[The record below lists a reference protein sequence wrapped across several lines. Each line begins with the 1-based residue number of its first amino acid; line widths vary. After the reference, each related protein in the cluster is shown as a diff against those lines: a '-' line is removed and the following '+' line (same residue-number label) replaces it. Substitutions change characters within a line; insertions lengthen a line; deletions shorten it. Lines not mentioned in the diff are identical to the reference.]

1 MDSRRQDRRKEDKKI
16 NFRNRRRFDRRMDI
30 EEFKK
35 IIFASKKDTPPGK
48 KRIVITGIGVVA
60 PNGIGKDQFWNNLAN
75 GVSGIKPIILFDT
88 DPYQSKL
95 AGEIRD
101 FNPAQYLGRK
111 GLRTL
116 DRSTL
121 LLAVATKLAMEDGQ
135 VEMNDAN
142 TYQTG
147 IVTGTS
153 MGSVKSISEF
163 DKISLSEGPS
173 FVNPAHFPNTVINSP
188 SSHVSIIFD
197 IRGINTTVTSGFC
210 SSLDAALYAYD
221 SIMLNRANIIF
232 TGGVE
237 ELSHHIFLGFYK
249 PGCLAGSGADKNE
262 IEQSM
267 PFDKRRN
274 GMVLGEGSS
283 VLVFE
288 DLGNAR
294 RRGAKIYGEVLGF
307 ARAFDPDNKGDY
319 SSESNNS
326 ESKGAIS
333 AMNEALNVA
342 NLEADDIDLI
352 CSCANASPSGDKS
365 ETFALKKV
373 FAKRAYDIPVTAI
386 KSMIGEGYGVSGTF
400 QIIAALLAI
409 NKGIIPP
416 TINYEEA
423 DPDCDLDCV
432 PNMYRESDVTKVMVN
447 SFSPHGNNT
456 SLIIGKFLE

>member
-1 MDSRRQDRRKEDKKI
+1 MDSRKKNRRKEDKRI

-30 EEFKK
+30 EEFKR
-35 IIFASKKDTPPGK
+35 IIFASKKDTPPEE

-60 PNGIGKDQFWNNLAN
+60 PNGIGKDQFWDNLAN
-75 GVSGIKPIILFDT
+75 GVSGIKPISLFDT
-88 DPYQSKL
+88 APYQSKL
-95 AGEIRD
+95 AGEIPD

-135 VEMNDAN
+135 IEINHAN

-163 DKISLSEGPS
+163 DKTSLSEGPAC
-173 FVNPAHFPNTVINSP
+173 VNPAHFPNTVINSP

-197 IRGINTTVTSGFC
+197 IRGINTTITSGFC
-210 SSLDAALYAYD
+210 SSLDAAVYAYD

-232 TGGVE
+232 TGAVE
-237 ELSHHIFLGFYK
+237 ELSHHTFLGSYK
-249 PGCLAGSGADKNE
+249 PGCLAGSGADKNGM
-262 IEQSM
+262 EQSM
-267 PFDKRRN
+267 PFDRRRN
-274 GMVLGEGSS
+274 GMVLGEGAS
-283 VLVFE
+283 VMVFE
-288 DLGNAR
+288 DLGHAR
-294 RRGAKIYGEVLGF
+294 KRGARIYGEVLGF
-307 ARAFDPDNKGDY
+307 ARAFYPDNKGDY
-319 SSESNNS
+319 RS

-333 AMNEALNVA
+333 AMSEALNVA
-342 NLEADDIDLI
+342 NLGADSIDLV
-352 CSCANASPSGDKS
+352 CSGANASPSGDKF
-365 ETFALKKV
+365 ETFALKGV
-373 FAKRAYDIPVTAI
+373 FGKRAYKVPVTAI

-400 QIIAALLAI
+400 QAIAALLAI

-423 DPDCDLDCV
+423 DPDCDLDYV
-432 PNMYRESDVTKVMVN
+432 PKVNRESDVKKVMVN
-447 SFSPHGNNT
+447 CFSPHGNNT